1 MNEKTKDFLFWG
13 MLASALVLSVVN
25 ATDANATQPH
35 AVFVQDH
42 EKAIIKK
49 TPYEVEVC
57 SERTI
62 SGDKT
67 ADTLKGAILGGVIG
81 NNIKGEENGGAIGAI
96 IGGMLGHSNSNADG
110 GTQLVCN
117 KSTRYK
123 ETMETIYSHSTIS
136 FTYQGKSYTVRFKK

>member
-49 TPYEVEVC
+49 TPYQVEVC

-81 NNIKGEENGGAIGAI
+81 NNIKGEENGGAIGAL
-96 IGGMLGHSNSNADG
+96 LGTIFANEKANQDKCF
-110 GTQLVCN
+110 VD
-117 KSTRYK
+117 TRYD
-123 ETMETIYSHSTIS
+123 ETRREVYDYST
-136 FTYQGKSYTVRFKK
+136 FTFQFEGKTYTTKFIK

>member
-49 TPYEVEVC
+49 TPYQV
-57 SERTI
+57 
-62 SGDKT
+62 
-67 ADTLKGAILGGVIG
+67 
-81 NNIKGEENGGAIGAI
+81 
-96 IGGMLGHSNSNADG
+96 
-110 GTQLVCN
+110 
-117 KSTRYK
+117 
-123 ETMETIYSHSTIS
+123 
-136 FTYQGKSYTVRFKK
+136 

>member
-49 TPYEVEVC
+49 TPYQVEVC

-67 ADTLKGAILGGVIG
+67 ADALKGAIIGGVIG
-81 NNIKGEENGGAIGAI
+81 NNIKGEQNGGTIGAI
-96 IGGMLGHSNSNADG
+96 IGGMLGHSNSDAQG